1 MTMVLRRAV
10 CRDRAAEPSFGT
22 REGGQDKVAAIRIGI
37 HEAVRR
43 NDLELVK
50 KAAERT
56 TNFNEPD
63 AGGKTPLMIAAKYA
77 SNVIANFLLSKGAS
91 IHSRDNDGRSC
102 MEIAAENKNWG
113 VVTLFDR
120 VRGWNTLD

>member
-1 MTMVLRRAV
+1 MMMVLRRAV
-10 CRDRAAEPSFGT
+10 CRERAAEPSFPG
-22 REGGQDKVAAIRIGI
+22 REGGQDKVVQIRLTL

-56 TNFNEPD
+56 TNFNETD
-63 AGGKTPLMIAAKYA
+63 AEGKTPLMIAAKHS

-91 IHSRDNDGRSC
+91 INSRDNDGRTC

-113 VVTLFDR
+113 VVNLLDH